1 MISRIDGLYILHLIE
16 TLYINVL
23 QWHKIYFNCT
33 LCFVLKLIFYMYVFK
48 MAFSSCGNISLENKT
63 LSDVDLNRSLEESTR
78 SSQNMN
84 CSDTDDEHKVVDK
97 SFCESEDTNFHYEA
111 NGELVTPK
119 KQGKSR
125 GLAFL
130 KRKWTVPEVLT
141 TCALFFEVFGWV
153 RILHICRWD
162 LFVHI
167 AIGANHTPHIL

>member
-1 MISRIDGLYILHLIE
+1 
-16 TLYINVL
+16 
-23 QWHKIYFNCT
+23 
-33 LCFVLKLIFYMYVFK
+33 MYVFK

-84 CSDTDDEHKVVDK
+84 CCDTDDEHKVVDK

-130 KRKWTVPEVLT
+130 KRKWTVQKSLPRVLYF
-141 TCALFFEVFGWV
+141 LKFLVG
-153 RILHICRWD
+153 
-162 LFVHI
+162 
-167 AIGANHTPHIL
+167 